1 MSAVTEHRM
10 KYRNFY
16 FKKSTVAT
24 ESWWLNA
31 DRSSF
36 LQAAREQQD
45 RMAGGSMATFVSAL
59 PRTYG
64 LPHKSTDASSV
75 AEGRSLLAMAG
86 HEASSDRVEESRPP
100 SSVGVRW

>member
-1 MSAVTEHRM
+1 MNPQWKQFHIKQTA
-10 KYRNFY
+10 K
-16 FKKSTVAT
+16 AQ

>member
-1 MSAVTEHRM
+1 MNPQWKHFHIKQAT
-10 KYRNFY
+10 
-16 FKKSTVAT
+16 KSQ

-45 RMAGGSMATFVSAL
+45 RMSGGSMATFVSAL
-59 PRTYG
+59 PRVYG
-64 LPHKSTDASSV
+64 LPRKPVDNSSV
-75 AEGRSLLAMAG
+75 TEGRAVLAMAG
-86 HEASSDRVEESRPP
+86 HEASPERIEESRPP